1 MIVNYALYISSH
13 LLFVIEKSPVSCEYV
28 IIVIHVGTN
37 YNCFTLLVDIDWM
50 ILGFCFNVYA
60 LQTY

>member
-37 YNCFTLLVDIDWM
+37 YNCFTLLVDID
-50 ILGFCFNVYA
+50 
-60 LQTY
+60 